1 MQIDNHKFAKLLAC
15 IHISPAK
22 DKLLFIYLICDAF
35 LLNEAYV
42 ADSKVEQQAFICV
55 KGVVW

>member
-22 DKLLFIYLICDAF
+22 DKLLFIYLICSSKCNNNG
-35 LLNEAYV
+35 LN
-42 ADSKVEQQAFICV
+42 S
-55 KGVVW
+55 